1 MSVGQRKIGALPLT
15 NNEYIIMLFKEEKK
29 HSGGTGKIVALS
41 KYKFLLKIAKIYNN
55 NLFIIII
62 IIYYLYSAIYN
73 KKINSA
79 LQLMSLSY

>member
-1 MSVGQRKIGALPLT
+1 MLINRLLLL
-15 NNEYIIMLFKEEKK
+15 LFKGIDIFSK
-29 HSGGTGKIVALS
+29 SGTLFINNN
-41 KYKFLLKIAKIYNN
+41 NN
-55 NLFIIII
+55 NL

>member
-1 MSVGQRKIGALPLT
+1 MMSILCKGDDVGSV
-15 NNEYIIMLFKEEKK
+15 M
-29 HSGGTGKIVALS
+29 GGTGVNGLSVFRSLIVLDVA
-41 KYKFLLKIAKIYNN
+41 IVNNN
-55 NLFIIII
+55 NLI

>member
-1 MSVGQRKIGALPLT
+1 MENKAWGMGNTPPRMNNAT
-15 NNEYIIMLFKEEKK
+15 NGRPDGFHYK
-29 HSGGTGKIVALS
+29 A
-41 KYKFLLKIAKIYNN
+41 KFLNNN
-55 NLFIIII
+55 NLL